1 MEKNYTRYTADQLLN
16 DDFFIR
22 SEQHP
27 TKGSQTFWSSLEE
40 QDEPLAQEI
49 RSARLFL
56 RKFSEV
62 IPHTPLRP
70 AEISALWAGI
80 QEQNRKK
87 KIKTIRRYGIIAAAA
102 AAVAALLLIIPFPTD
117 DKDVDYQ
124 SIMAELPAS
133 DKNEDV
139 LLIFSDEEQVSI
151 REKESRIDYNANGD
165 VRVNST
171 TVRQPP
177 AHKEKKV
184 PHLNKLIAPAGKRSF
199 LTLADGT
206 KIWVNS
212 STTVIYPGLFSE
224 DKREIYVDGEV
235 YLEVAPNPEKPF
247 YVKTDQMNIR
257 VLGTRFNV
265 CAYREDASQ
274 QIVLVSGKVEVR
286 AEKRPN
292 KVLKPND
299 LFEYDR
305 QKEETSVTE
314 VNPENYTSWKN
325 GYYQFAGQQLSVLF
339 KRLSRYY
346 ATSIVCD
353 EKTGALRCSGKLDL
367 TERLEEVLDNLKEV
381 APIRIKHD
389 PDRIT
394 IEYEP

>member
-1 MEKNYTRYTADQLLN
+1 MEKNYTGYTADRLLN
-16 DDFFIR
+16 DDFFIC

-27 TKGSQTFWSSLEE
+27 TEESRAFWSSLEG
-40 QDEPLAQEI
+40 QGGQLATEI
-49 RSARLFL
+49 RLARLFL
-56 RKFSEV
+56 RKFSEA
-62 IPHTPLRP
+62 IPHTPLQP
-70 AEISALWAGI
+70 SEISTLWKGI

-87 KIKTIRRYGIIAAAA
+87 KRKTIRYSMIAAA
-102 AAVAALLLIIPFPTD
+102 AAVAILFLIIPLETD
-117 DKDVDYQ
+117 DKEVDYQ
-124 SIMAELPAS
+124 SIMADLPS
-133 DKNEDV
+133 TDKNEDV

-165 VRVNST
+165 IRVNST
-171 TVRQPP
+171 TVHNTP
-177 AHKEKKV
+177 AHKEKEV
-184 PHLNKLIAPAGKRSF
+184 PRLNKLIAPAGKRSS

-212 STTVIYPGLFSE
+212 STTVIYPDLFSD

-235 YLEVAPNPEKPF
+235 YLEVVRNPEKPF
-247 YVKTDQMNIR
+247 YVKTEQMNIR

-265 CAYREDASQ
+265 CAYQEDFRQ

-286 AEKRPN
+286 PEKGPN
-292 KVLKPND
+292 EVLAPNE

-305 QKEETSVTE
+305 QKKKTSVTE

-346 ATSIVCD
+346 ATTIACD

-389 PDRIT
+389 HDLIT